1 MSTSHK
7 PAMADGL
14 RERNTVPLTE
24 NAIDA
29 TKQEIKAEVEK
40 EKAQKTFGRTPD
52 GTSMSCQA
60 IRSHAE
66 EIE

>member
-1 MSTSHK
+1 MSKSHE

-14 RERNTVPLTE
+14 RERNTVPSTE

-29 TKQEIKAEVEK
+29 MKQDIKVEVER
-40 EKAQKTFGRTPD
+40 EKTQKTFGRTPD

-60 IRSHAE
+60 I
-66 EIE
+66 